1 MSDDA
6 SYPAT
11 STLLQSPLLAAGSTV
26 ADPTTCILHVASTS
40 HIGVEQR
47 IQRPRSVT
55 RHHIIICTC
64 MRNCPGPKFL
74 RRPRGVLCL
83 SSSLVPMDTVGDS
96 SSPRIDRN
104 AKVWRSSCLLADW
117 LLPLLLPAPWQC
129 AVCSVRAMSKAE
141 ERLKLPR
148 CLQRRGLACLKR
160 DPSPNPHRGHL
171 LSLPGGCG
179 LPGPATNTTP
189 RRGLGLADYDV
200 DTSRPTPTTTEN
212 VTAKHIHLF
221 PSPKSKR

>member
-26 ADPTTCILHVASTS
+26 ADPTTCILHVASKS

-74 RRPRGVLCL
+74 RRPKGVLCP
-83 SSSLVPMDTVGDS
+83 SLVPMDTVGDS
-96 SSPRIDRN
+96 SPRMDR
-104 AKVWRSSCLLADW
+104 KGVEIELSS
-117 LLPLLLPAPWQC
+117 
-129 AVCSVRAMSKAE
+129 
-141 ERLKLPR
+141 
-148 CLQRRGLACLKR
+148 
-160 DPSPNPHRGHL
+160 
-171 LSLPGGCG
+171 
-179 LPGPATNTTP
+179 
-189 RRGLGLADYDV
+189 
-200 DTSRPTPTTTEN
+200 
-212 VTAKHIHLF
+212 
-221 PSPKSKR
+221 